1 VLRGD
6 VAYGSE
12 SMLREA
18 EARDQSYLTKLRLTK
33 NVKALIKTLF
43 RSNAWEEAGQGWEG
57 GTDRLILSG

>member
-1 VLRGD
+1 
-6 VAYGSE
+6 
-12 SMLREA
+12 MLREA

-43 RSNAWEEAGQGWEG
+43 RSNAWEEAGLGWEG